1 MLASEFHEAVTEIK
15 AKWDEV
21 VGGGG
26 QDTMISETKSKTIT
40 VLIQNHLYAN
50 YVLGLQTLTGPSGAQ
65 KISN

>member
-1 MLASEFHEAVTEIK
+1 MLASEFHEAVMEIK

-21 VGGGG
+21 VGGG
-26 QDTMISETKSKTIT
+26 QDIMISETKSKTIT
-40 VLIQNHLYAN
+40 ILIQNHLYAN